1 MRPIQEEKMKSEQKY
16 FLEINI
22 QKKKKNHMQLEK
34 NSCDI

>member
-22 QKKKKNHMQLEK
+22 QKKKNHMQLEK